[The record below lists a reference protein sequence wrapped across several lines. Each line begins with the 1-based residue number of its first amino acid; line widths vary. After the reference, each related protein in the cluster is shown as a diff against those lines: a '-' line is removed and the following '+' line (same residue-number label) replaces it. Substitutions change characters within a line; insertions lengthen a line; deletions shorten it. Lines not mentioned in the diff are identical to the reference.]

1 MGETLPHELLN
12 SNWNRFWASLNS
24 RMGSCHPLKKWSE
37 CRIVVESLNEFCHA
51 LLRLEVQEAKLLDTD
66 AQRKKLLQ
74 ALVDA
79 AMESDL
85 SRGVV
90 WSGPRD
96 LPRRWLPHGSYFD
109 LYTLYCS
116 HQLASSEPAASKTT
130 FYRVLKESQWKKK
143 SSNFHLRVH
152 TQNVRPVPG
161 WRAKSRT
168 RRGSRPIQRHV
179 ISSFA
184 TSVASSAIVHATGN
198 VEPVPKQLQTC
209 YVWSVTPWIV
219 QNMPFQDFTGAEFQR
234 ILKPPSGQHWRWPPK
249 LFMGLEST
257 LILQTKTKRLG
268 QIGYWKPWIVPCNQ
282 YTAAWEELENL
293 YRQFLNSLQI
303 THPKILIFIESKI
316 LLWSMLTSLFQIF
329 WSWCSTWLAFSSC
342 LLPLI
347 ALKLRRWK
355 TRSLDATAAWWWE
368 EGTSVPSPT
377 NIYPLDTRMKTLAP
391 RLHLIPL
398 WFRSI
403 CWYQLYG
410 PRCVFRYALS
420 LCPRRGWQIAP
431 RSNTAVQKLWGCQII
446 LISKLSGVSRQHP
459 NDVVE
464 WHTQDLFFVSVWL
477 YAALRLV
484 SMFPRISKKRSL
496 QTSAN

>member
-1 MGETLPHELLN
+1 MLL
-12 SNWNRFWASLNS
+12 WKVTCLGVWFGLD
-24 RMGSCHPLKKWSE
+24 H
-37 CRIVVESLNEFCHA
+37 VTCHA
-51 LLRLEVQEAKLLDTD
+51 AGCPMGPTLICIRCTAPTN
-66 AQRKKLLQ
+66 LQ
-74 ALVDA
+74 AQNQQHLKQHST
-79 AMESDL
+79 E
-85 SRGVV
+85 
-90 WSGPRD
+90 
-96 LPRRWLPHGSYFD
+96 F
-109 LYTLYCS
+109 
-116 HQLASSEPAASKTT
+116 SKN
-130 FYRVLKESQWKKK
+130 LNGKKK
-143 SSNFHLRVH
+143 SNFHLRVH

-316 LLWSMLTSLFQIF
+316 LLWSKLTSLFQIF

-368 EGTSVPSPT
+368 EGTFVPSLT

-398 WFRSI
+398 WFRWI

-446 LISKLSGVSRQHP
+446 LISKYCLESRGNIPMMLLSGILRICF
-459 NDVVE
+459 
-464 WHTQDLFFVSVWL
+464 LFLSD
-477 YAALRLV
+477 
-484 SMFPRISKKRSL
+484 SML
-496 QTSAN
+496 H